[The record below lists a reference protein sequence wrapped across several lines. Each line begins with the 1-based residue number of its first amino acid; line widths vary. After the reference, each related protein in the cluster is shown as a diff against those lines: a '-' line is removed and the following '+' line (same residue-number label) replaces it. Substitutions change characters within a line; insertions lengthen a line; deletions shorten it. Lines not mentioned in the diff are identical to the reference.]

1 MVGSAQYVGDGGVL
15 ILTIAETPL
24 LPLCPQGLHGPREG
38 VSQNYLSG
46 LLSMV
51 NRGKGVYTFNI
62 YGRGFDISVL
72 AEGFSYIHS
81 PFRDSTYLIYSV
93 M

>member
-1 MVGSAQYVGDGGVL
+1 M
-15 ILTIAETPL
+15 
-24 LPLCPQGLHGPREG
+24 
-38 VSQNYLSG
+38 SQNSLPG